1 MLNWIKGFVGRWA
14 GAVDQ
19 AVRDLVHW
27 TVHALA
33 SVMYAVFHLV
43 GRAWRNVW
51 AAANWLR
58 EAADEFGREVAATL
72 WSIIKRDLPWLAA
85 FITSVRRLALTL
97 YSLARAWA
105 LSLAQAAEALARRLV
120 SDVRQW
126 AYRDIWLPLLGLA
139 RDARRDLQRW
149 AWPAFWYI
157 THPDALASLIGDALV
172 AWLEANAWKVG
183 RRLGT
188 FILALTVHH
197 IRQLLALA
205 EDIISAVL

>member
-33 SVMYAVFHLV
+33 SVMYAVFGLV
-43 GRAWRNVW
+43 GRAWHNVF

-58 EAADEFGREVAATL
+58 EQADHLGREVFTTL
-72 WSIIKRDLPWLAA
+72 WSIIKRDLPWLASA
-85 FITSVRRLALTL
+85 LVAVRNFALRLYHTL
-97 YSLARAWA
+97 LAWA
-105 LSLAQAAEALARRLV
+105 WREIQAAEQLARRLV
-120 SDVRQW
+120 DDLRQW
-126 AYRDIWLPLLGLA
+126 AYRDIWLPLLHLA
-139 RDARRDLQRW
+139 ADARRDIQRW

-157 THPDALASLIGDALV
+157 THPDALAGLIGDALV
-172 AWLEANAWKVG
+172 SWLEANAWRVG

-188 FILALTVHH
+188 F
-197 IRQLLALA
+197 LLALLVHNLRQVLA
-205 EDIISAVL
+205 LVEDVLSAVL